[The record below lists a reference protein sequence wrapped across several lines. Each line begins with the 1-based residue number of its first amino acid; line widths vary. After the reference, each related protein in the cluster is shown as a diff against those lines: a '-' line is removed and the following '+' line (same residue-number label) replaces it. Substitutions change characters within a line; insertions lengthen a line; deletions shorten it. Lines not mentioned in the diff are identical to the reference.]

1 MNDICVKCGKDKVTD
16 YPECHIIENE
26 LPQLLEIQD
35 SGWKLVIEDAFR
47 FVHQMRCEFMHWL
60 IRQGF
65 AVQGPDELYQ
75 LPSVIEMRPEAMRA
89 MEEEILTIVTS
100 NRQAETNGLGKKKL
114 HALLAEYRTR
124 SAKFFANQQIALI
137 GDSAE

>member
-1 MNDICVKCGKDKVTD
+1 MSDICVQCGKDKVAD
-16 YPECHIIENE
+16 YPECHLIENE
-26 LPQLLEIQD
+26 LPQILEIQD
-35 SGWKLVIEDAFR
+35 AGWKLVVEDAFR
-47 FVHQMRCEFMHWL
+47 FVYQMRCEFMHWL

-75 LPSVIEMRPEAMRA
+75 LPSVIEMRPEAMRQ

-124 SAKFFANQQIALI
+124 SASFFANQQIALI

>member
-1 MNDICVKCGKDKVTD
+1 MSDICVKCGKDNVAD
-16 YPECHIIENE
+16 YPECHVIENE
-26 LPQLLEIQD
+26 QPQISEIQD
-35 SGWKLVIEDAFR
+35 PGWKLVVEDAFR
-47 FVHQMRCEFMHWL
+47 FVHQTRCEFMHWL

-65 AVQGPDELYQ
+65 AIQGPDELYQ
-75 LPSVIEMRPEAMRA
+75 LPSVIEMRPEAMRR

>member
-1 MNDICVKCGKDKVTD
+1 MSDICVQCGKDKVAD
-16 YPECHIIENE
+16 YPECHLIENE
-26 LPQLLEIQD
+26 LPQILEIQD
-35 SGWKLVIEDAFR
+35 AGWKLVVEDAFR
-47 FVHQMRCEFMHWL
+47 FVYQMRCEFMHWL

-124 SAKFFANQQIALI
+124 SASFFANQQIALI

>member
-1 MNDICVKCGKDKVTD
+1 MNDICVKCGKDKVAN

-26 LPQLLEIQD
+26 QPQILEIQD
-35 SGWKLVIEDAFR
+35 PGWKLVVEDAFR
-47 FVHQMRCEFMHWL
+47 LVHQMRCEFMHWL

-124 SAKFFANQQIALI
+124 SASFFANQQIALI

>member
-1 MNDICVKCGKDKVTD
+1 MNDICVKCGKNKVAD

-35 SGWKLVIEDAFR
+35 SGWKLVVEDAFR
-47 FVHQMRCEFMHWL
+47 LVHQMRCEFMHWL

-75 LPSVIEMRPEAMRA
+75 LPSVIEMRPEAMRQ

-124 SAKFFANQQIALI
+124 SASFFANQQIALI